1 MLHLTEDSNMFNQ
14 QPQKSGDNGANQQAK
29 DGGTNQIAARDAY
42 KDCTIIEST
51 TVSQAKDTETIMS
64 LITYISQNAELQDG
78 DLDSAMPDPEN
89 KIFLRFATYCS
100 EIKNEIV
107 ESFFYAKAQT
117 DAEDVIGLDKITVG
131 KITAYLK
138 RESRRMLRENNND
151 PMRALDK
158 LTDFFEEILKKEK
171 DSFFERNA
179 IRYYLI
185 GEIPK
190 CNVFP
195 NE

>member
-1 MLHLTEDSNMFNQ
+1 MENNQ
-14 QPQKSGDNGANQQAK
+14 SQNIGNNSSGNKQ
-29 DGGTNQIAARDAY
+29 Y
-42 KDCTIIEST
+42 KGCTF
-51 TVSQAKDTETIMS
+51 VGDQVYQAKDTKTIMR
-64 LITYISQNAELQDG
+64 LITHISLNAELEDG
-78 DLDSAMPDPEN
+78 DLESVMPDPEQ
-89 KIFLRFATYCS
+89 KIFTRFSEYCG

-107 ESFFYAKAQT
+107 ESSFYATAQKQ
-117 DAEDVIGLDKITVG
+117 AEEAIGIDKITVG
-131 KITAYLK
+131 KVTAYLK
-138 RESRRMLRENNND
+138 RESRRMLRENSND

-171 DSFFERNA
+171 DSLFERNA

-195 NE
+195 ND